1 MNEFTKGELKIDFR
15 RPLLV
20 FAANNKIFAECTSEG
35 LGLDA
40 AKANAKEL
48 IRRWNALEKIE
59 QQRDDLLTACEEAQ
73 KVFGFIAENYKSAPH
88 FPNAER
94 LVDAAIANCKV

>member
-59 QQRDDLLTACEEAQ
+59 QQRDDLLDACEM
-73 KVFGFIAENYKSAPH
+73 GLSIAGWVAGLRNPPKGLARDIKIIE
-88 FPNAER
+88 
-94 LVDAAIANCKV
+94 AAIANCKA